1 MPTTEVQVSSL
12 FFPQVTSGWHRVHE
26 GPAGQGERGPADC
39 QGWLPYTCWDQ
50 EAQGAGEGQNEGTGK
65 ADRRF
70 SRWTEDVWN
79 MKAQCHGVWHW
90 KSKVQHALTFLSAI
104 CCCSNINA
112 SCFWILIIHP
122 SSIPARTCSG
132 SRGIL
137 IMLLKFCFINFLL
150 LQTRFYFELYPDKGQ
165 AVHFH

>member
-26 GPAGQGERGPADC
+26 SPAGQGERGPADC

-50 EAQGAGEGQNEGTGK
+50 EAQGAGEGQNEDTGK

-70 SRWTEDVWN
+70 SRWIEDVWN
-79 MKAQCHGVWHW
+79 MKAQCQGVWHW
-90 KSKVQHALTFLSAI
+90 KSKVQHALTFLSTI

-112 SCFWILIIHP
+112 SCFWILI
-122 SSIPARTCSG
+122 
-132 SRGIL
+132 
-137 IMLLKFCFINFLL
+137 MLLKCCFINFLL
-150 LQTRFYFELYPDKGQ
+150 LQTRFYFELCPHKGQ
-165 AVHFH
+165 AVHLR